1 MAVSTPLSLPA
12 WEQALT
18 SHPDRAFARYICQ
31 GLRYGFRIGFQRS
44 AQLRPAKANMES
56 AKQHPDVVSEYL
68 HKECSLGRMLGPFP
82 ETSQLPPLHISRFGV
97 IPKGHNTGRF
107 RLITDLSFPPGS
119 SVNDGIDPDFCSL
132 AYTTVD
138 TVAAQAASL
147 GRGALLAK
155 VDIEAAYRLIPVH
168 PQDRVLQGI
177 QWNSMTYI
185 DPMLPFGLRSAP
197 KIFNTVADGLH
208 WHLVQAGISFL
219 FHYLDDYIMVAPPD
233 SQLCQSWL
241 DILLDECSQL
251 GVPIASH
258 KTEGPATVVT
268 FLGIQFDT
276 CKGELRLPLEKLQR
290 LRDLLE
296 EWRDRKGC
304 TRRELESLI
313 GQLNHA
319 CKLVRAGRSFLRRMI
334 DLLHA
339 VHRPPSSRTPIR
351 LNQGFRA
358 DLAWWREFLVQWNG
372 VSFLTPPASLP
383 RTHLF
388 TDASGSWGC
397 AAWHGDAWFQVE
409 WDSLS
414 QSLSIAEKELIPII
428 LACQVWGSSW
438 SGYQVVC
445 HSDNQS
451 VVADLRS
458 RTSKHKGMMHLLRC
472 LVFMEAQL
480 QCFLFP
486 TYIDTKANHLADS
499 LSRDDAR
506 SFLSKVPSARRHPAP
521 VSTPLLDLLL
531 DLQADW
537 TSPIWRQH
545 FKDTFKQ
552 D

>member
-1 MAVSTPLSLPA
+1 MRIWPPQLRISRSATAQEHQCQALMAVSTPLSLPA

-31 GLRYGFRIGFQRS
+31 GLRYGFRIGFQCS

-56 AKQHPDVVSEYL
+56 AKQHPEVVSEYL

-119 SVNDGIDPDFCSL
+119 SVNDGIDHDFCSL

-147 GRGALLAK
+147 GWGALLAK

-268 FLGIQFDT
+268 FLGIQIDT

-304 TRRELESLI
+304 TRRELETLI

-319 CKLVRAGRSFLRRMI
+319 CKVVRAGRSFLRRMI

-339 VHRPPSSRTPIR
+339 VHRPPSSRTPSDWAR
-351 LNQGFRA
+351 
-358 DLAWWREFLVQWNG
+358 
-372 VSFLTPPASLP
+372 
-383 RTHLF
+383 
-388 TDASGSWGC
+388 ASG
-397 AAWHGDAWFQVE
+397 
-409 WDSLS
+409 L
-414 QSLSIAEKELIPII
+414 
-428 LACQVWGSSW
+428 
-438 SGYQVVC
+438 
-445 HSDNQS
+445 
-451 VVADLRS
+451 
-458 RTSKHKGMMHLLRC
+458 T
-472 LVFMEAQL
+472 
-480 QCFLFP
+480 
-486 TYIDTKANHLADS
+486 
-499 LSRDDAR
+499 
-506 SFLSKVPSARRHPAP
+506 
-521 VSTPLLDLLL
+521 
-531 DLQADW
+531 
-537 TSPIWRQH
+537 
-545 FKDTFKQ
+545 
-552 D
+552 